1 MLLVLVGEEG
11 TLEDKSIVVLSVMAS
26 IAGGSSNTYDDKGQ
40 DYIEEPPG
48 QL

>member
-1 MLLVLVGEEG
+1 MLLGLVGEAG
-11 TLEDKSIVVLSVMAS
+11 TLGGKSVVLLVMLLMVV
-26 IAGGSSNTYDDKGQ
+26 GWSNTYDDKGQ